1 MGLKAPDRPPAPRQR
16 QQAAPKPTPVQQNA
30 EQRVAARE
38 EAAQGV
44 VQLLAFGCMMKGWMS
59 DAGAL
64 TIHGPKIAHEA
75 ALVAE
80 SNESIGRGMDFLG
93 TVGPYGALLSAALP
107 LALQLV
113 VNRGLLPAAQVA
125 SMGVVEPGTLE
136 AQMRA
141 MLLQQKIE
149 AQRQADAQERALQQM
164 LADAA
169 QEREEANRAQYATA

>member
-1 MGLKAPDRPPAPRQR
+1 MALKAPDRPPAP
-16 QQAAPKPTPVQQNA
+16 AARRPNPAKTVPSQTA

-44 VQLLAFGCMMKGWMS
+44 VQILAFGCMMKGWMA

-64 TIHGPKIAHEA
+64 TIHGPKICHEA

-80 SNESIGRGMDFLG
+80 SNEAIGKGMDFLG

-113 VNRGLLPAAQVA
+113 VNRGMLPASQVA

-136 AQMRA
+136 AQMRT

-149 AQRQADAQERALQQM
+149 AQKQQAAQERALQQM
-164 LADAA
+164 LADAE
-169 QEREEANRAQYATA
+169 QEAANHGQYAAA